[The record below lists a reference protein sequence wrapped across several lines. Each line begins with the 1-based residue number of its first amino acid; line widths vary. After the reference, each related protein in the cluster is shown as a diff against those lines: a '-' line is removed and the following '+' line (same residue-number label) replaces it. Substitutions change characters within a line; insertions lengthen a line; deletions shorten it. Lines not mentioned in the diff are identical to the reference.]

1 MLFIGGMMDFAI
13 SVKNLSKRTSRLS
26 LEDISFELP
35 IGHSM
40 ALLGEKGSGKSTLVK
55 ALLQICNKDSG
66 DIKLLGM
73 MPKQAMN
80 DVGVVLSDAEFPGGL
95 NALIAGR
102 ICSMEYRNW
111 DSKVFSGY
119 LERLDIDPGCR
130 LDRLSSEDRMKVS
143 FACAMSHNAR
153 LLVIDEAP
161 SEWLWMSDMV
171 RSFIDAPGHSA
182 LISCSDAAE
191 AEKLC
196 DSAAMIY
203 DGRMLFCDE
212 LEHLK
217 GSYRLIEM
225 DARTFSLINRKK
237 LIGARKL
244 DNGAKALVKAGDF
257 NESRYSL
264 SRPSLDQIVRYMI
277 RDEEA
282 RNARTG
288 L

>member
-1 MLFIGGMMDFAI
+1 MDFAV
-13 SVKNLSKRTSRLS
+13 SVKNLSKRTCRFS
-26 LEDISFELP
+26 LEDISFDLP
-35 IGHSM
+35 IGRSM
-40 ALLGEKGSGKSTLVK
+40 ALLGEKGAGKSTLVK
-55 ALLQICNKDSG
+55 VLLQIWNKDSG

-95 NALIAGR
+95 SALAAGR

-111 DSKVFSGY
+111 DSKAFSGY
-119 LERLDIDPGCR
+119 LERLEVDPRCR
-130 LDRLSSEDRMKVS
+130 LDRLSSEGRMKVS
-143 FACAMSHNAR
+143 MACALSHNVR
-153 LLVIDEAP
+153 LLVIDEAS
-161 SEWLWMSDMV
+161 SEWPWISDMA
-171 RSFIDAPGHSA
+171 RSFLDAPGHSV
-182 LISCSDAAE
+182 LISSSDAAE

-203 DGRMLFCDE
+203 EGRMLFCDE

-217 GSYRLIEM
+217 ESYRLIEM
-225 DARTFSLINRKK
+225 DARTFSLMNRKK

-244 DNGAKALVKAGDF
+244 DNGAKALVRAGDF
-257 NESRYSL
+257 KESRYSL
-264 SRPSLDQIVRYMI
+264 SRPSLEQIIRYMI
-277 RDEEA
+277 RSEEA